1 MLSGHVARVCGA
13 LVAPP
18 PLHFGRGAR
27 GADTDRR
34 AVQEIVKL
42 GYSGDSADGD
52 GVSATNMLTGN
63 YAQSAMPTP
72 MRTPRAEARGGDT
85 ILQDALDLK
94 ALQETVT
101 PLKVW
106 PHSGCRNKHCVPQGL
121 QRRTTYLRASYLE
134 QHGALRPHGRHAV
147 VRNAAHRNRNRTRL

>member
-1 MLSGHVARVCGA
+1 
-13 LVAPP
+13 
-18 PLHFGRGAR
+18 
-27 GADTDRR
+27 
-34 AVQEIVKL
+34 VQEIVKL

-106 PHSGCRNKHCVPQGL
+106 PAAQWLPKQA
-121 QRRTTYLRASYLE
+121 LRAAWLATPHHLLACYLL
-134 QHGALRPHGRHAV
+134 GTARHAAH
-147 VRNAAHRNRNRTRL
+147 AAAARPSRCCAQRCAPEPKTGLGL

>member
-1 MLSGHVARVCGA
+1 MFRVLATWRALGCTHRRRSTRRGHTR
-13 LVAPP
+13 
-18 PLHFGRGAR
+18 
-27 GADTDRR
+27 ADRL

-101 PLKVW
+101 PLKVC
-106 PHSGCRNKHCVPQGL
+106 PHSGRRKKHCFSSM
-121 QRRTTYLRASYLE
+121 TC
-134 QHGALRPHGRHAV
+134 
-147 VRNAAHRNRNRTRL
+147 NAAPLNCVLYILLCI